1 MNRFVNKPWAWLV
14 VCAGLLAAADAF
26 AALEAGPAGALTE
39 RSGRITMVDPRNGVI
54 LVEQQEFRIDSQTAI
69 SDGQR
74 QLTLD
79 HLLPGQEVVVRY
91 TPGDAHQPVAQSVI
105 VTQPSPSAA
114 TTSPS
119 ASGPITQ
126 GSTPA
131 TP

>member
-1 MNRFVNKPWAWLV
+1 MHRVVIKPWVRLA
-14 VCAGLLAAADAF
+14 VCAGLLGGGNAF
-26 AALEAGPAGALTE
+26 AALDARSAGGPME

-74 QLTLD
+74 QLTLE

-91 TPGDAHQPVAQSVI
+91 APGDAHQPVAQSVI

-119 ASGPITQ
+119 TSGPITQ